1 MILEPS
7 FAGDCVRG
15 LGAIVFW
22 AAVAWSSYLVALR
35 LAPAASAAV
44 RWCAAAVAG
53 AWLLLAGF
61 WVLVPAGLFR
71 IGVALPLYVAL
82 AVAFHAWLGRCR
94 DPLGRLS
101 DDVASSFHGL
111 GDLLRRPA
119 GWMLL
124 ALLAVAA
131 VRCLR
136 GSVTPP
142 LGWDSLTYH
151 LYKAGRWVQT
161 GGLAAQPAPDS
172 WSFYEYFPVVGEVL
186 WAWAM
191 LPLHTDAL
199 LTAAGTAIWGVC
211 LLGLCGLGRE
221 LGGSRETA
229 VLAATAVA
237 AMPVLLAYLSS
248 GYVDNTT
255 LAFFLLGALFAVRVW
270 RHGTLAEA
278 PLALGAFSLMLGTK
292 LTTAAFFALGAA
304 FVVAGV
310 LRAQAPVRRRRLVLL
325 ACLGA
330 AVIGYPGYQ
339 RAWVEG
345 GSPFY
350 PFRIAFGGVVLSQGV
365 PSAAAA
371 MADLEASKA
380 YRLSSPAAFWKYFLF
395 QPKVSGSFVNPG
407 PGLVLLVV
415 PGLLGAA
422 ISLRDRR
429 RRLPGAFLLACALI
443 MLAGF
448 LSGNMVLFRTTTKV
462 TTAGRYVTIG
472 IASLAVLGAAW
483 THRLAQA
490 FWMAAVVGGLA
501 LSTPRVWVAAEGR
514 PVLEGALLALGVAIG
529 LAVCG
534 VAWRRR
540 NVRAVAGMAAVLV
553 VAVGL
558 AALEQVRAPAR
569 YPLYAAAAD
578 PIDPLFH
585 MHRIEPSYA
594 SAWVLW
600 QALDDPA
607 RPHVIAATAGWDGIG
622 HNWYRYPLL
631 GRRLQNRVLYVP
643 VTADGSVIAYRL
655 RETLARRA
663 SLDAW
668 LRRLVA
674 RRVDAV
680 ASLAPRS
687 TIEDFWMRKLP
698 ELFQPMAADPDDLNV
713 AYRFDRRKAEELLA
727 AGAVPSPSTS

>member
-1 MILEPS
+1 MSLEPS

-22 AAVAWSSYLVALR
+22 AAVGWSSYLVAFR

-44 RWCAAAVAG
+44 RWCTAAVAG

-61 WVLVPAGLFR
+61 WLLVPASLFR
-71 IGVALPLYVAL
+71 IGVALPLFAAL
-82 AVAFHAWLGRCR
+82 AVALHLWLGRRR
-94 DPLGRLS
+94 DPLGHLS
-101 DDVASSFHGL
+101 DDVAATLHGL
-111 GDLLRRPA
+111 GGLLGRPA
-119 GWMLL
+119 GWMLV
-124 ALLAVAA
+124 AVLAVVF

-186 WAWAM
+186 WTWAM

-199 LTAAGTAIWGVC
+199 LTVAGTAIWGLC
-211 LLGLCGLGRE
+211 LLGLYALGRE
-221 LGGSRETA
+221 LGGSREAA
-229 VLAATAVA
+229 VLVATAVA

-255 LAFFLLGALFAVRVW
+255 LAFFLLGALFTVRVW
-270 RHGTLAEA
+270 RHRSLLES

-292 LTTAAFFALGAA
+292 LTTAAFFALGGLLII
-304 FVVAGV
+304 AGV
-310 LRAQAPVRRRRLVLL
+310 LRSQAPVRRRRLVLL

-330 AVIGYPGYQ
+330 AAIGYPGYQ
-339 RAWVEG
+339 RAWVER
-345 GSPFY
+345 GSPFF
-350 PFRIAFGGVVLSQGV
+350 PFHIAFGGVVLSQGV

-371 MADLEASKA
+371 LADLEAVKGL
-380 YRLSSPAAFWKYFLF
+380 RLGSPAAFWEYFLF

-415 PGLLGAA
+415 PALLGAA
-422 ISLRDRR
+422 AALRDPRR
-429 RRLPGAFLLACALI
+429 RVPAAFLLACALV
-443 MLAGF
+443 MLGGF

-472 IASLAVLGAAW
+472 IAALAVLGVVW
-483 THRLAQA
+483 RHRIAKA
-490 FWMAAVVGGLA
+490 FWIAAVVGGLA
-501 LSTPRVWVAAEGR
+501 LSAPRVWVPAEAR
-514 PVLEGALLALGVAIG
+514 PMLEGGALALGAALG
-529 LAVCG
+529 LAACAV
-534 VAWRRR
+534 VWRRSGR
-540 NVRAVAGMAAVLV
+540 RLGPAVAAVLL
-553 VAVGL
+553 VAGGVAG
-558 AALEQVRAPAR
+558 LEQVRAPAR
-569 YPLYAAAAD
+569 YALYAAAAD
-578 PIDPLFH
+578 RIDPLFH

-600 QALDDPA
+600 QALDAPA

-643 VTADGSVIAYRL
+643 VTADGSVIDYRL
-655 RETLARRA
+655 RERLAHRA

-668 LRRLVA
+668 LRRLVD
-674 RRVDAV
+674 RRVDV
-680 ASLAPRS
+680 VVSLAPRS

-698 ELFQPMAADPDDLNV
+698 ELFRPMAADPEDLNV
-713 AYRFDRRKAEELLA
+713 AYRFDRRKAAELLA
-727 AGAVPSPSTS
+727 AGEVPAPSTS